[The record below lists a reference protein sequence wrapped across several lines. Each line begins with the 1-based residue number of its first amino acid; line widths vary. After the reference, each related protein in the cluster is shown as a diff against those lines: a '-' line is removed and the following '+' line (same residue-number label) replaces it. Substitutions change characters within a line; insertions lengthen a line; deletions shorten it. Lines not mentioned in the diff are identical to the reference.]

1 MTMESRLLEQ
11 RLFVIFIVTIVLMGM
26 FANMAQYDGED
37 TAGAHSSVRW
47 FCCALQIQFTC
58 MLGLLSFI
66 TPAQTMRSTVTFLT
80 CITLA
85 IVEAFIASM
94 KLESNRCF
102 GVRVTGY
109 VLISHMELIASTGYK
124 EWSLFGLFVSMGV
137 TFVAWLLLVPVHH
150 HAPSSSGS
158 GGVGDIIFSLL
169 SVGLSSYVWIY
180 LSKVPALYS
189 RSGDKLDQG
198 ASYRGFRY
206 DDAVYSLSNHLSE
219 SSGNI
224 DPGLDDGESSSLLGG
239 NVSGHGIDV
248 PHHSSSVNNIDME
261 DQEIMDLRFK
271 ELSNLH
277 VHRVC
282 IAVHVIITIVAFIHG
297 RYFINTMDSDLIFG
311 VVINP
316 LIALWQASTT
326 NLSILSS

>member
-1 MTMESRLLEQ
+1 MLEQ
-11 RLFVIFIVTIVLMGM
+11 RLFLIFIITIVLMAM
-26 FANMAQYDGED
+26 FANMAQYDAQD
-37 TAGAHSSVRW
+37 TTIQDISVRW
-47 FCCALQIQFTC
+47 FCCSLQIQFTC
-58 MLGLLSFI
+58 MLCLLSLI

-85 IVEAFIASM
+85 IVEAFVASM
-94 KLESNRCF
+94 ALDSNRTF

-137 TFVAWLLLVPVHH
+137 DFVAWLLLVPVHH
-150 HAPSSSGS
+150 HVSSDGS
-158 GGVGDIIFSLL
+158 TVGRILFSLI
-169 SVGLSSYVWIY
+169 SIGLASYVWIY
-180 LSKVPALYS
+180 LSKVPALFS
-189 RSGDKLDQG
+189 RSDGRHDQS

-206 DDAVYSLSNHLSE
+206 DDAVYSLSNHLSAA
-219 SSGNI
+219 SGHA
-224 DPGLDDGESSSLLGG
+224 DADLDDAESTNLLAGDRTSRGFEINSQLSSLQ
-239 NVSGHGIDV
+239 SID
-248 PHHSSSVNNIDME
+248 IE

-282 IAVHVIITIVAFIHG
+282 IIVHVMVAIIAFLHGHYYIHPM
-297 RYFINTMDSDLIFG
+297 NVDLLFG

-316 LIALWQASTT
+316 LIALWQASTVYT
-326 NLSILSS
+326 TANEWVH